1 MLVNGGSNEWGRTL
15 NESQLLLPIFKT
27 NVVFFFFFM
36 LALLVEHSLWSSSFL
51 STLAY
56 ISTSIFRLS
65 IFTHYIIQF
74 FKFLQILIDL
84 CGQLSCAAS
93 NSLPCRDSNP
103 GLPSMKQTA
112 YQCATVIVLLDCINN
127 LKDCLHNQKTL

>member
-1 MLVNGGSNEWGRTL
+1 MVHGARNGLGRTL
-15 NESQLLLPIFKT
+15 NESQLLLTIFKT
-27 NVVFFFFFM
+27 NGFFVFFKCW
-36 LALLVEHSLWSSSFL
+36 HSLWSTPYGVHLFCPPWPTFQS
-51 STLAY
+51 
-56 ISTSIFRLS
+56 SIFRLS